1 MPQLKKQHIRQA
13 ILDAA
18 RRRFAEHGVKGSPLA
33 GIAADAGTSIGNLY
47 RYFSDKD
54 ALFEAA
60 IPPTLA
66 KELRA
71 LLREQVESLGTAR
84 DVTLLPED
92 HPYRRAAARTQEF
105 SIQHRFELL
114 FLLRHG
120 DGTRPGSFRDDVAAD
135 LTRLAVRYA
144 AQVHPELV
152 FTPATRRGLRRIYQ
166 SYVGSL
172 AEVLAQEQSPHG
184 LTEATRTLSAY
195 HLAGLRAFFT
205 AATAGASSTKENV

>member
-1 MPQLKKQHIRQA
+1 MPQLKKQHVEHA
-13 ILDAA
+13 IVDAA

-47 RYFSDKD
+47 KYFSDKD
-54 ALFEAA
+54 ALFVAA
-60 IPPTLA
+60 IPPTLTQ
-66 KELRA
+66 ELRV
-71 LLREQVESLGTAR
+71 LLREQVEALGTAR
-84 DVTLLPED
+84 DVTSLPEE
-92 HPYRRAAARTQEF
+92 HPYWRAAARTRAF

-144 AQVHPELV
+144 AQVYPELV
-152 FTPATRRGLRRIYQ
+152 FTPATRRALRRIYQ

-172 AEVLAQEQSPHG
+172 AEVLAQEPSPHG

-205 AATAGASSTKENV
+205 AAVAAASSTKENP